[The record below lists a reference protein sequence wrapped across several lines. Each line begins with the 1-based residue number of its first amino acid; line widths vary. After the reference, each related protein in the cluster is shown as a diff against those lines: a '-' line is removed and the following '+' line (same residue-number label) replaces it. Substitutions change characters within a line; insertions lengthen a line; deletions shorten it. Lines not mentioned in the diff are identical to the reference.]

1 MFNYAYQRVEKSKQ
15 VGPTKPRSQGEHRH
29 TCSYLFI
36 GDMDEAGALT
46 VCLGPEHALFQCEGS
61 TEIDDEVRKWKKY
74 NVSPWRERET
84 DRYKDR

>member
-1 MFNYAYQRVEKSKQ
+1 
-15 VGPTKPRSQGEHRH
+15 
-29 TCSYLFI
+29 
-36 GDMDEAGALT
+36 MDEAGVLT

-84 DRYKDR
+84 DGYKDR